1 MMGGQQNAAPA
12 RVRRGPDVDD
22 VSNASYIRS
31 PDALLVQGTYL
42 RCVLETRIITDIAG
56 YTSCLLTE
64 PVYSINGRNLL
75 LPKGSRSMAPM
86 AAVPPA
92 SGWK

>member
-1 MMGGQQNAAPA
+1 MGASADGFVGNGSSQDEERSQQAGMDEYTRAMLQQMNGQQNAAPA

-31 PDALLVQGTYL
+31 PDALLVRGTYL

-56 YTSCLLTE
+56 YTS
-64 PVYSINGRNLL
+64 
-75 LPKGSRSMAPM
+75 
-86 AAVPPA
+86 
-92 SGWK
+92 